1 MNHARPTQRR
11 RSVRGGQRSTRAT
24 QKQGFALLL
33 TLVAI
38 AILAVMITDLHETTG
53 MGFAAANAQRDRIK
67 AEYLAKSGI
76 NLTRMLLGQEPAL
89 RKLVDPLYR
98 GLTGRRAPQL
108 PVWQFAD
115 TILRPFA
122 DFDGSKEDV
131 SAAGYDLDLAE
142 GLGKTGGTFE
152 IVAVAENS
160 KVNVNA
166 GSLRDQAGAQTQVAM
181 LLYSLTGGYMPPPN
195 KYDPLFSQF
204 DERGRL
210 TTRLDVIANVIDWWD
225 LDDQRAQ
232 FDPALATTTSA
243 GGEDSAYYSSLPDPY
258 PIKNAPLDTLE
269 ELRLVRGVNDDFW
282 ATFVEPNSEDP
293 RQRQLTVY
301 GAGVLNPN
309 EAEPAVLLARICSF
323 PEFQKQLLCADP
335 TGAEPMKFITLV
347 TFARSIAPIPWF
359 SRSRDFINFIIGQPS
374 SLYGK
379 LQSFVATMGNDQFLF
394 TPLVMEENEFAKRL
408 RRSFTTRAQILTIEA
423 TGRVGTAQ
431 ARIRTVVQRDPAWV
445 PPPPNA
451 GAMPPLGVFYY
462 YRID

>member
-1 MNHARPTQRR
+1 MNRPSRLRPQGAPRLSR
-11 RSVRGGQRSTRAT
+11 RSTRAT
-24 QKQGFALLL
+24 QKEGFALLL

-89 RKLVDPLYR
+89 RKLVDPLYK
-98 GLTGRRAPQL
+98 GLVGRRAPQL

-122 DFDGSKEDV
+122 DFEGSKADV
-131 SAAGYDLDLAE
+131 SAAGFDLNLAE
-142 GLGKTGGTFE
+142 GLGQTGGSFE

-166 GSLRDQAGAQTQVAM
+166 RSLRDPAGSQTQVAM

-204 DERGRL
+204 DERGRI

-225 LDDQRAQ
+225 VDDQHTQ
-232 FDPALATTTSA
+232 FDPALATTSSA

-282 ATFVEPNSEDP
+282 ATFVEPSADDP
-293 RQRQLTVY
+293 RLRQLTIY

-309 EAEPAVLLARICSF
+309 EAEPAVLLARVCSF
-323 PEFQKQLLCADP
+323 PELQKQLLCADP
-335 TGAEPMKFITLV
+335 TGVEPTKFITLI
-347 TFARSIAPIPWF
+347 TTARAMAPIPWF
-359 SRSRDFINFIIGQPS
+359 SRSRDFINFLLGAEG
-374 SLYGK
+374 SLYAK
-379 LQSFVATMGNDQFLF
+379 LQAFGEATEPLLF
-394 TPLVMEENEFAKRL
+394 TPLVMEEGEFTKRL
-408 RRSFTTRAQILTIEA
+408 RRSFTTRAQILTIES
-423 TGRVGTAQ
+423 TGRVGNAQ
-431 ARIRTVVQRDPAWV
+431 THIRTVVQRDPEWV

-451 GAMPPLGVFYY
+451 GTMPPLGVFYY